1 MIAGKDLAPRLGV
14 TPAALSA
21 AVSRGHYCGGHDV
34 GSWAVYSES
43 GRVRGYD
50 VPAEALADLGAAQRV
65 VRANPAPL
73 ATESTQ
79 STPSTPVSAETP
91 ASQHIQALLPPGED
105 YRYPVAA
112 AGASHVLGLA
122 VAHDT
127 PTGRALVLCGSGLG
141 GGAIAYEICDKNPWA
156 FLLGGAISAGV
167 AAFGLGLIG
176 QKGQAAGQGAAREVR
191 PQGGV
196 YTPRLPAANASSFA
210 GGGDGSRQT
219 SIPPVVALSVR

>member
-50 VPAEALADLGAAQRV
+50 VPAEALADLGAAQGL
-65 VRANPAPL
+65 VRANATPL
-73 ATESTQ
+73 ASE

-127 PTGRALVLCGSGLG
+127 PTGRALVLCASGWG
-141 GGAIAYEICDKNPWA
+141 GGAMAYELCDKNPWA

-176 QKGQAAGQGAAREVR
+176 QQGQAAGQGAACEVR

-196 YTPRLPAANASSFA
+196 YTPPLPAANASSFD
-210 GGGDGSRQT
+210 GGGDGSRQ
-219 SIPPVVALSVR
+219 IY